1 MKKFKKSTNAEI
13 EKRIFE
19 VERLIIE
26 GNSYSQIIRYA
37 SENWGITSRQT
48 DEYISRVKDV
58 LKKQFEENKD
68 KYKEM
73 LVNQYMEI
81 YKKAIE
87 SKNFSAGVQALNGL
101 SKIMGLQ
108 IDKVEA
114 TVKQTYS
121 EWIESQDG
129 DKK

>member
-1 MKKFKKSTNAEI
+1 MAKVKKSTNAEI

-19 VERLIIE
+19 IE
-26 GNSYSQIIRYA
+26 QLVIRGYSYSQIIRYA
-37 SENWGITSRQT
+37 SEKWKITSRQT